1 MTRPLRS
8 SARVPRLPGRLFTQI
23 HLSAIDTT
31 YHHRKGT
38 TVKPIETVAKS
49 ASTPK
54 IGLFAVLR
62 ALSRV
67 KGICASKV
75 SRGSGA
81 PSHVRIAV
89 AFLLTTVAA
98 LAFASAPALAV
109 APETPTLTV
118 ESKVPSPSSPS
129 TEAVFHGVLNPSA
142 ATGEPGEYAFLY
154 KAGQSCEGGSEAPIP
169 AGMSLGF
176 QNEPVATKSPVTGLT
191 ANTEYTVCLV
201 DEDLDGTAI
210 SKAVHFTTATPPEK
224 PVTEASSGETA
235 ITAIL
240 HGTVDPHSTTK
251 AGWHFAY
258 SNPGGS
264 SCTEGP
270 TTPQEQE
277 PELVA
282 STKVQATVSGLQ
294 PHEKYA
300 FCLIATNSA
309 GEEVAGV
316 EATFATSL
324 AAPTVVSESVSETRS
339 KSAKLEAVLDP
350 NNQETT
356 YAFEYATNEALA
368 GAKTIVG
375 LGHIEGF
382 GERPVGVETG
392 EQLAPATRYYY
403 RVSAKNEKGEEGKG
417 GVQSFKTPPGGAPE
431 APELTVEAI
440 APQVGLSSTEAV
452 LHGILSP
459 KALEPVEAGTYQFVY
474 RPWTKSEDKCNG
486 SEEQR
491 LPVAPGAYAGSPDES
506 VAETVTALKGDTEY
520 AVCLVAT
527 NSEATPLS
535 TASAAVSFKTAQTS
549 FLKPTI
555 SGESVSLPVRA
566 HEANLSGAVDPN
578 NETTTQCRFE
588 YGETS
593 VTEHEAECE
602 QGNALGGGEQG
613 VSKTVKGLTEG
624 KTYKFRITATNAT
637 GEGTGTGTTFTTA
650 IKPETP
656 VNEEVRPTGDSATV
670 TGVLNAKYVGEA
682 GHYEVLYNQSAD
694 ECMVNKEESEKGI
707 GQKVA
712 PESPNI
718 ANGAT
723 PEPVSLTVGKLLPST
738 EYTFCLRATN
748 SAGETAVGAP
758 VTVTTT
764 IVGETFATNVA
775 ANEATV
781 DAEIGPAGAET
792 SYHTEYGTSSVEE
805 SSAPEAHIPASSMP
819 TQAQQTLSGL
829 KASSTYHYR
838 VVANN
843 GHGPVVGE
851 EHTFTTPA
859 TPGSEPPATCPN
871 AQLRAEQPYGL
882 RLPQCRAYEMV
893 SPVES
898 NGQNAVAVD
907 ERHIRAAVSGE
918 AVTYATI
925 GAFADPAGS
934 PFTDQILSRRGADGW
949 STQAITAPDEAY
961 AGLNNEFAGYTGM
974 FFTPELSEG
983 LVRTFAALTPEAPHG
998 LMGLYRADFADR
1010 SYQFISHLPAAEEPY
1025 GELYSGNG
1033 YTFQTGAS
1041 MDLSHIVFGV
1051 YIGAHPVGP
1060 IREWVN
1066 GVVVPVG
1073 VSNSGEAWTS
1083 SAVGNSNGEAYRSYV
1098 WHAVSEDGSH
1108 VIFGYS
1114 GGLYVRVNAER
1125 PQSAVEGVGASERC
1139 TEPADACTVK
1149 LSPGAAR
1156 YLGANGQDT
1165 RIFYTENEDLYEA
1178 SLPVGQV
1185 SPQVTGLTK
1194 GAGVQ
1199 GVVEISEDGSYV
1211 YFAATGALK
1220 GPHGEPLRNGEGQE
1234 PQAGKPNLYL
1244 SHEGVTA
1251 FIATLS
1257 TNDGSDW
1264 QGGPGVNNAAISPSG
1279 ARLAFASVAS
1289 LTGYDNQGAEP
1300 GECGG
1305 EHAKCGEIHLFEA
1318 GSGSQPSRLVCA
1330 SCDPTGARPTGYSS
1344 LWLDEEGDE
1353 TDYQP
1358 RDLLEDGTLFFNS
1371 RDALVPH
1378 ASDGL
1383 VNVYEY
1389 ENGHIYAI
1397 SNVAGGYESVF
1408 MDASAS
1414 GRDVFFATADDL
1426 VPQDTTDSVTVYDAR
1441 VGGGFPAP
1449 APVSGC
1455 DNGDS
1460 CKPPETP
1467 QPAAFGAPASTTF
1480 SGPGNVA
1487 PAPAANAP
1495 KTTTKK
1501 TIRCAK
1507 GFKKNNRGKCVKT
1520 RTRTSKKAKKAKRSS
1535 YDRRA
1540 GR

>member
-1 MTRPLRS
+1 VTNTEHTSKTPRTATGPFALLRVFLPRQGTGAS
-8 SARVPRLPGRLFTQI
+8 SASHGVGALL
-23 HLSAIDTT
+23 AIIAAV
-31 YHHRKGT
+31 G
-38 TVKPIETVAKS
+38 V
-49 ASTPK
+49 
-54 IGLFAVLR
+54 FAV
-62 ALSRV
+62 
-67 KGICASKV
+67 CA
-75 SRGSGA
+75 
-81 PSHVRIAV
+81 
-89 AFLLTTVAA
+89 
-98 LAFASAPALAV
+98 APALGA
-109 APETPTLTV
+109 APETPDV
-118 ESKVPSPSSPS
+118 SVQAHVPSPPSPA
-129 TEAVFHGVLNPSA
+129 TEAIFHGVLNPSA
-142 ATGEPGEYAFLY
+142 EAGEPGEYMFLY
-154 KAGQSCEGGSEAPIP
+154 KAGKSCEGGSEAPIP

-176 QNEPVATKSPVTGLT
+176 QGESVVTDPPVAGLIPN
-191 ANTEYTVCLV
+191 AEYTVCLV

-235 ITAIL
+235 TTAIL
-240 HGTVDPHSTTK
+240 HGTVDPHSTIK

-294 PHEKYA
+294 PHEKYV

-309 GEEVAGV
+309 GEEVAGS

-324 AAPTVVSESVSETRS
+324 EAPTVVSENVSETRS

-356 YAFEYATNEALA
+356 YAFEYATNEALT
-368 GAKTIVG
+368 GAKTIAG
-375 LGHIEGF
+375 AGHIEGF
-382 GERPVGVETG
+382 GEQSVSVETG
-392 EQLAPATRYYY
+392 EHLTPATRYYY
-403 RVSAKNEKGEEGKG
+403 RVSAKNEKSEEGKG
-417 GVQSFKTPPGGAPE
+417 GVQSFKTPAGGAPE

-440 APQVGLSSTEAV
+440 APQVGSSSTEAV

-459 KALEPVEAGTYQFVY
+459 KALEAVEAGTYQFVY
-474 RPWTKSEDKCNG
+474 RRSSKAEDKCEG
-486 SEEQR
+486 SEEQS
-491 LPVAPGAYAGSPDES
+491 LPVAPATYAGSPDES

-535 TASAAVSFKTAQTS
+535 TASAAVPFKTAQTS

-555 SGESVSLPVRA
+555 SGESVSLPVKA
-566 HEANLSGAVDPN
+566 HEANLSGAVNPN

-624 KTYKFRITATNAT
+624 RTYKFRVTATNAT
-637 GEGTGTGTTFTTA
+637 GEGTGAGTTFTTA
-650 IKPETP
+650 IKPEIP
-656 VNEEVRPTGDSATV
+656 VDEEVRPTGDSVTV
-670 TGVLNAKYVGEA
+670 TGVLNAKHVGEA

-694 ECMVNKEESEKGI
+694 ECMVSKEESEKGI

-718 ANGAT
+718 ASGAT

-748 SAGETAVGAP
+748 DVGEAAVGAP

-764 IVGETFATNVA
+764 VVGETFATNVA

-792 SYHTEYGTSSVEE
+792 SYHVEYGTSSVEE
-805 SSAPEAHIPASSMP
+805 SSAPEAHIPASSTP

-838 VVANN
+838 VLANN

-882 RLPQCRAYEMV
+882 KLPDCRAYEVV
-893 SPVES
+893 SPIES
-898 NGQNAVAVD
+898 GGQDATD
-907 ERHIRAAVSGE
+907 GGHIRAALSGE
-918 AVTYATI
+918 AVTYASN
-925 GAFADPAGS
+925 GAFAEPAGS
-934 PFTDQILSRRGADGW
+934 PFTNQFLSWRGADGW
-949 STQAITAPDEAY
+949 TTQAVTAPDEAY
-961 AGLNNEFAGYTGM
+961 AGLENEFAGYEGV

-983 LVRTFAALTPEAPHG
+983 LVKTFAALTPEAPHG
-998 LMGLYRADFADR
+998 LMGLYRANFADR
-1010 SYQFISHLPAAEEPY
+1010 SYEFISHLAPAEEPY
-1025 GELYSGNG
+1025 EEPYLSAPGGTYEM
-1033 YTFQTGAS
+1033 GAS
-1041 MDLSHIVFGV
+1041 TDLSHVVFAVRGRDE
-1051 YIGAHPVGP
+1051 GAVGP
-1060 IREWVN
+1060 VHEWVD

-1073 VSNSGEAWTS
+1073 VSNSREVWSGAT
-1083 SAVGNSNGEAYRSYV
+1083 VGNSNTSEPSSSDV
-1098 WHAVSEDGSH
+1098 WRAVSEDGSR
-1108 VIFGYS
+1108 VIFKYS
-1114 GGLYVRVNAER
+1114 GRLYVRANAEQ
-1125 PQSAVEGVGASERC
+1125 PQSGVEGTGASERC
-1139 TEPADACTVK
+1139 IEPVGACTIE

-1156 YLGANGQDT
+1156 YWGANGQDT
-1165 RIFYTENEDLYEA
+1165 RVFYTENEDLYEA
-1178 SLPVGQV
+1178 SLPADQV
-1185 SPQVTGLTK
+1185 SPRITALTK

-1211 YFAATGALK
+1211 YFTATGALK
-1220 GPHGEPLRNGEGQE
+1220 GPHGEPLHNGEGQE

-1257 TNDGSDW
+1257 THDSSDW
-1264 QGGPGVNNAAISPSG
+1264 QRGPGANNAAISPSG
-1279 ARLAFASVAS
+1279 ARLAFTSEAS
-1289 LTGYDNQGAEP
+1289 LTGYDNQQAEP
-1300 GECGG
+1300 EECGG
-1305 EHAKCGEIHLFEA
+1305 AHAKCSDIYLFEA
-1318 GSGSQPSRLVCA
+1318 ESDSQPSRLVCA
-1330 SCDPTGARPTGYSS
+1330 SCDPTGARPIGGSD
-1344 LWLDEEGDE
+1344 LDLGENGFE

-1358 RDLLEDGTLFFNS
+1358 RDLLEDGALFFDS

-1383 VNVYEY
+1383 ENVYEY
-1389 ENGHIYAI
+1389 ENGHVYAI
-1397 SNVAGGYESVF
+1397 SNVAGGYASVF

-1426 VPQDTTDSVTVYDAR
+1426 VPQDTGNDIVVYDAR

-1449 APVSGC
+1449 APVTGC

-1480 SGPGNVA
+1480 SGPGNAA
-1487 PAPAANAP
+1487 PAPSTNAP
-1495 KTTTKK
+1495 KQTKKK

-1507 GFKKNNRGKCVKT
+1507 GFKKDKQGKCAK
-1520 RTRTSKKAKKAKRSS
+1520 TRTSKKAKKAKRSS